1 MADSIASVYVFH
13 AIFLCKFIAFVEMS
27 RIVHLACRNEVVVDQ
42 NDFIRVPQF
51 GKAHLLEFVRYKR
64 NKDIMDHHSVY
75 IDSYNIAWFYGMT
88 HIVSYNLF
96 DNCFAH
102 LLFLLSPVHSVYA
115 WLLQVHRP
123 G

>member
-1 MADSIASVYVFH
+1 MEMSGVIKLTRRNKMIIDQNYFIRIPELLKSHFFE
-13 AIFLCKFIAFVEMS
+13 FLC
-27 RIVHLACRNEVVVDQ
+27 
-42 NDFIRVPQF
+42 
-51 GKAHLLEFVRYKR
+51 
-64 NKDIMDHHSVY
+64 NKWNKNIMDHHSVY